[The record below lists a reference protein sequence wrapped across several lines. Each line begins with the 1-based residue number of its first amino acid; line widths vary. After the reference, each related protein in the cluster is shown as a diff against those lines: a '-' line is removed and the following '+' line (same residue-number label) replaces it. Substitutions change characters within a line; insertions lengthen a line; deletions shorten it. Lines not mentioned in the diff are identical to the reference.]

1 MTTHR
6 IRMTV
11 AACLLVLAGAPTT
24 ALAQEPQQ
32 QQQQQQQKPRDP
44 TAPTTTNPG
53 RRGDKPAPPATS
65 AEIRDEIQRLRQD
78 DGFYRQSRLRLFQN
92 YTLPEG
98 GESREVMSILADVEI
113 NGTVRG
119 DVSVIMGSAKIGPT
133 AVIEGSL
140 AVIGG
145 SATVAKGA
153 KVARDVVVIGGTL
166 EAPMDFVAGGEH
178 VIIGTPAIGE
188 SLKALTPWLTRGI
201 LLGRLIVPD
210 IGWVWAAVGLFFLFG
225 LLFNHIFAR
234 QVGACAD
241 TLARRPMGSFFVG
254 LLVILLTGPAMV
266 IVSITVIGLPFA
278 IAAMI
283 AASIIGKLG
292 VTRIIGRSVLRESEP
307 DSRAQA
313 FRSYLIGSV
322 ILILA
327 FMTPVVGLLTWT
339 LIAVFGLGTA
349 AMTFLSSLRKE
360 RPAPPPVAP
369 VEPSVGPAP
378 PPVAPPPFSPPQGA
392 SAFQASGDVFRDEPP
407 PVAPPPPLVP
417 PPLVP
422 PPLVPPH
429 LPPDGTSLIR
439 FPRASFL
446 DRIVAFALDA
456 ILVAI
461 VNGVLVAGYFAF
473 GRGPDNTYLLVLFAY
488 HVVFWAWKGTT
499 LGGIICNLRMV
510 RTTGEHPR
518 FIDALVRALSAIF
531 SVAAFGI
538 GVFWMIT
545 DSERQMWHDKF
556 AGTVVVKLPREL
568 VLA

>member
-1 MTTHR
+1 MTMHR
-6 IRMTV
+6 IRIT
-11 AACLLVLAGAPTT
+11 AAICLVVLTT
-24 ALAQEPQQ
+24 CATIALAQTQPQQ
-32 QQQQQQQKPRDP
+32 SPPPQQQKPRDP
-44 TAPTTTNPG
+44 TAPTTTNPS
-53 RRGDKPAPPATS
+53 RRGDKPAPPATP
-65 AEIRDEIQRLRQD
+65 AELRDEMQRLDD
-78 DGFYRQSRLRLFQN
+78 DGFYRRSRLRLFQN

-153 KVARDVVVIGGTL
+153 KVSRDVVVIGGTL
-166 EAPMDFVAGGEH
+166 DAPMDFVAGGEH

-188 SLKALTPWLTRGI
+188 SLRALTPWLTRGV

-210 IGWVWAAVGLFFLFG
+210 IGWVWGVVGLLFLFG

-234 QVGACAD
+234 HVGACAD

-254 LLVILLTGPAMV
+254 LLVILLAGPAMV

-283 AASIIGKLG
+283 AASVIGKLG
-292 VTRIIGRSVLRESEP
+292 VTRVIGRSVVRESEP
-307 DSRAQA
+307 ESRGQA

-322 ILILA
+322 ILIVV
-327 FMTPVVGLLTWT
+327 FMMPIVGLLTWA
-339 LIAVFGLGTA
+339 LIGVFGLGTA
-349 AMTFLSSLRKE
+349 AMTFVSSLRKE
-360 RPAPPPVAP
+360 RPAPLPVAP
-369 VEPSVGPAP
+369 VEPPVGSVP
-378 PPVAPPPFSPPQGA
+378 PPVAPPPVASPPFSTPEGV
-392 SAFQASGDVFRDEPP
+392 SAFEASSDVFRDEPP
-407 PVAPPPPLVP
+407 PIAPPPPVAPARPAVP
-417 PPLVP
+417 SLA
-422 PPLVPPH
+422 PH
-429 LPPDGTSLIR
+429 TASLIS

-461 VNGVLVAGYFAF
+461 VNGMLVAGYFAF

-488 HVVFWAWKGTT
+488 HVAFWAWKGTT

-531 SVAAFGI
+531 SVAALGI
-538 GVFWMIT
+538 GVFWMLS

>member
-1 MTTHR
+1 M
-6 IRMTV
+6 
-11 AACLLVLAGAPTT
+11 VLAAAATT
-24 ALAQEPQQ
+24 ASAQQ
-32 QQQQQQQKPRDP
+32 QPQTQQQPQQQKPRDP
-44 TAPTTTNPG
+44 TAPTTTNPQ
-53 RRGDKPAPPATS
+53 RRGEKPAPPATS
-65 AEIRDEIQRLRQD
+65 AEMRDEIQELRRLD
-78 DGFYRQSRLRLFQN
+78 DGFYRRSRLRLFQN

-119 DVSVIMGSAKIGPT
+119 DVSVIMGSARIGPT
-133 AVIEGSL
+133 AVIEGTL

-153 KVARDVVVIGGTL
+153 KVSRDVVVIGGTL

-188 SLKALTPWLTRGI
+188 SLKALTPWLTRGV

-210 IGWVWAAVGLFFLFG
+210 ISWVWAVVGLFFLFG
-225 LLFNHIFAR
+225 LLFNHVFAR

-241 TLARRPMGSFFVG
+241 TLTRRPMGAFFVG
-254 LLVILLTGPAMV
+254 LLVILLAGPAMV

-292 VTRIIGRSVLRESEP
+292 VTRAIGRSVLRESEP
-307 DSRAQA
+307 ESRAQA

-327 FMTPVVGLLTWT
+327 FMTPIVGLLTWA

-349 AMTFLSSLRKE
+349 AMTFLASLRKE

-378 PPVAPPPFSPPQGA
+378 PPVAPPPFTTPEGA
-392 SAFQASGDVFRDEPP
+392 SAYEASEDVFRAEPP
-407 PVAPPPPLVP
+407 PIAQAAAFVPPSVAPPVISPQP
-417 PPLVP
+417 
-422 PPLVPPH
+422 
-429 LPPDGTSLIR
+429 PPDGTSLLR

-461 VNGVLVAGYFAF
+461 VNGLLVAGHFAF
-473 GRGPDNTYLLVLFAY
+473 GRGPDNAYLLFLFAY
-488 HVVFWAWKGTT
+488 HVAFWAWKGTT

-510 RTTGEHPR
+510 RTTGEPPR
-518 FIDALVRALSAIF
+518 FIDALVRGLSAIF
-531 SVAAFGI
+531 SVAALGI
-538 GVFWMIT
+538 GVFWMLS

>member
-1 MTTHR
+1 M
-6 IRMTV
+6 
-11 AACLLVLAGAPTT
+11 VLASAATT
-24 ALAQEPQQ
+24 AFAQEPPQQ
-32 QQQQQQQKPRDP
+32 QQQQQQTQQQKPRDP
-44 TAPTTTNPG
+44 TAPTTTSPS
-53 RRGDKPAPPATS
+53 RRGDKPAPTPTPTS
-65 AEIRDEIQRLRQD
+65 ADLRNEIQRLD
-78 DGFYRQSRLRLFQN
+78 DGYYRGSRMRLFQN

-98 GESREVMSILADVEI
+98 NVTREVLSILADVEI
-113 NGTVRG
+113 NGTVNG
-119 DVSVIMGSAKIGPT
+119 DVTAVMGSAKIGPT

-140 AVIGG
+140 VVVGG
-145 SATVAKGA
+145 GATVAKGA
-153 KVARDVVVIGGTL
+153 KVSRDVVVIGGTL
-166 EAPMDFVAGGEH
+166 DAPMEFVAGGEH

-188 SLKALTPWLTRGI
+188 SLKALTPWLTRGV
-201 LLGRLIVPD
+201 LFGRLIVPD
-210 IGWVWAAVGLFFLFG
+210 IGWVWAVVGLFFLFG

-254 LLVILLTGPAMV
+254 LLVILLAGPAMV

-292 VTRIIGRSVLRESEP
+292 VTRTIGRSVLRESEP
-307 DSRAQA
+307 ESRAQA
-313 FRSYLIGSV
+313 FRSYLIGSTV
-322 ILILA
+322 LILA
-327 FMTPVVGLLTWT
+327 FMTPIVGLLTWA
-339 LIAVFGLGTA
+339 LIAVFGFGTA

-360 RPAPPPVAP
+360 RPAPPPVVP

-378 PPVAPPPFSPPQGA
+378 PPVAPPPFGTPEGV
-392 SAFQASGDVFRDEPP
+392 SAFQASEDVFRAEPP
-407 PVAPPPPLVP
+407 PIAPPPAFVP
-417 PPLVP
+417 PPFVP
-422 PPLVPPH
+422 PPVVPQQP
-429 LPPDGTSLIR
+429 PPDGTSLLR

-461 VNGVLVAGYFAF
+461 VNGVVVVGYFAY
-473 GRGPDNTYLLVLFAY
+473 GRGPDNTYLLFLFAY
-488 HVVFWAWKGTT
+488 HIAFWAWKGTT

-510 RTTGEHPR
+510 RTTGEPPR
-518 FIDALVRALSAIF
+518 FIDALVRGLSAIF
-531 SVAAFGI
+531 SVAALGI
-538 GVFWMIT
+538 GVFWMLS

>member
-1 MTTHR
+1 MTMYR
-6 IRMTV
+6 IRITV
-11 AACLLVLAGAPTT
+11 ATSLMVLAAAATT
-24 ALAQEPQQ
+24 AFAQQ
-32 QQQQQQQKPRDP
+32 QEQQQTQQQPRRPGDP
-44 TAPTTTNPG
+44 TSPTTTNPA
-53 RRGDKPAPPATS
+53 RRGEKPAPPSTS
-65 AEIRDEIQRLRQD
+65 AEMRDEIQELRRLD
-78 DGFYRQSRLRLFQN
+78 DGFYRRSRLRLFQN

-140 AVIGG
+140 VVVGG
-145 SATVAKGA
+145 GATVAKGA
-153 KVARDVVVIGGTL
+153 RVSRDVVVIGGTL
-166 EAPMDFVAGGEH
+166 DAPMDFVAGGEH

-188 SLKALTPWLTRGI
+188 SLKALTPWLTRGV

-210 IGWVWAAVGLFFLFG
+210 IGWVWAVVGLFFLFG

-234 QVGACAD
+234 HVGACAD
-241 TLARRPMGSFFVG
+241 TLARRPMGSFLVG
-254 LLVILLTGPAMV
+254 LLVILLVGPAMV

-283 AASIIGKLG
+283 AANIIGKLA
-292 VTRIIGRSVLRESEP
+292 VTRIIGRSVLRESDPEN
-307 DSRAQA
+307 RGQA
-313 FRSYLIGSV
+313 FRSYLIGSA

-327 FMTPVVGLLTWT
+327 FMTPIVGLLTWA
-339 LIAVFGLGTA
+339 LIGVFGLGTA

-369 VEPSVGPAP
+369 VEPSVGPTPP
-378 PPVAPPPFSPPQGA
+378 PPVAPPPFGTPEGV
-392 SAFQASGDVFRDEPP
+392 SAFQASGDVFRAEPP
-407 PVAPPPPLVP
+407 PIAPPPPLV
-417 PPLVP
+417 VP
-422 PPLVPPH
+422 PPVVPSQP
-429 LPPDGTSLIR
+429 PPDGTSLIS

-488 HVVFWAWKGTT
+488 HVAFWAWKGTT
-499 LGGIICNLRMV
+499 LGGIICNVRMV

-518 FIDALVRALSAIF
+518 FIDALVRGLSAIF
-531 SVAAFGI
+531 SVAALGI
-538 GVFWMIT
+538 GVFWMLS

>member
-1 MTTHR
+1 M
-6 IRMTV
+6 
-11 AACLLVLAGAPTT
+11 VLAAAATTAFAQQQPPQTQQQPQKPRDTTAPTT
-24 ALAQEPQQ
+24 APSQ
-32 QQQQQQQKPRDP
+32 PR
-44 TAPTTTNPG
+44 AG
-53 RRGDKPAPPATS
+53 KPAPSPSPAE
-65 AEIRDEIQRLRQD
+65 EIDRLRHLD
-78 DGFYRQSRLRLFQN
+78 DGFYRGSRVRLFQN

-98 GESREVMSILADVEI
+98 NVTREVVSILADVEI
-113 NGTVRG
+113 NGTVHG
-119 DVSVIMGSAKIGPT
+119 DVTVTMGSAKIGPT

-140 AVIGG
+140 VVVGG
-145 SATVAKGA
+145 GATVATGA

-166 EAPMDFVAGGEH
+166 DASTDFVAGGEH

-188 SLKALTPWLTRGI
+188 SLKALTPWLTRGV

-210 IGWVWAAVGLFFLFG
+210 IGWVWAVVGLFFLFG

-241 TLARRPMGSFFVG
+241 TLARRPMGTFFVG
-254 LLVILLTGPAMV
+254 LLVILLAGPAMV

-307 DSRAQA
+307 ESRAQA
-313 FRSYLIGSV
+313 SRSYLIGSI

-327 FMTPVVGLLTWT
+327 FMTPIVGLLTWA
-339 LIAVFGLGTA
+339 LIGVFGFGTA

-369 VEPSVGPAP
+369 VEPSVGPGT
-378 PPVAPPPFSPPQGA
+378 PPVAPPPFTTPEGA
-392 SAFQASGDVFRDEPP
+392 SAFQASGDVFREEIP
-407 PVAPPPPLVP
+407 PVAPAPPFVP
-417 PPLVP
+417 PPL
-422 PPLVPPH
+422 PLRQP
-429 LPPDGTSLIR
+429 LPDGTSLLR

-461 VNGVLVAGYFAF
+461 VNGLLVAGHFVF
-473 GRGPDNTYLLVLFAY
+473 GRGPDNAYLLFLFAY
-488 HVVFWAWKGTT
+488 HVAFWAWKGTT

-510 RTTGEHPR
+510 RTTGEPPR
-518 FIDALVRALSAIF
+518 FIDALVRGLSAIF
-531 SVAAFGI
+531 SVAALGI
-538 GVFWMIT
+538 GVFWMLS